1 MNDAT
6 TLFSPA
12 RHQPR
17 LCLLLITAML
27 ASLGPALAEGGGAN
41 DQEDKDHHRIAAYR
55 GWYLG
60 AGAGVA
66 HNADFV
72 EANDDGSLSS
82 IESDRNDVGVTL
94 FGGYSFGYFG
104 LEAGYRDHGTVSFDA
119 VSDGESYSWSGGNV
133 STSLES
139 DGYYFGVRGQ
149 YPMAPR
155 WTLFATV
162 GVYAWKTTETF
173 TESFGTSTDE
183 NSGSDI
189 TYGAGVEYDLGKE
202 DKWALRSDFTQD
214 TVDDDE
220 DAVSTVG
227 ASAVYRF

>member
-1 MNDAT
+1 MNDPT
-6 TLFSPA
+6 TPFSPT
-12 RHQPR
+12 RRRPG
-17 LCLLLITAML
+17 LCLLVITAML
-27 ASLGPALAEGGGAN
+27 AVFSTALAGGEAN

-82 IESDRNDVGVTL
+82 IASDRNDVGLTL
-94 FGGYSFGYFG
+94 FGGYSFGYLG

-119 VSDGESYSWSGGNV
+119 VSDGEGDSWSGGNV
-133 STSLES
+133 GTQLES

-162 GVYAWKTTETF
+162 GVYTWKTTETF
-173 TESFGTSTDE
+173 TEPFGTSTDE
-183 NSGSDI
+183 NSGSDV
-189 TYGAGVEYDLGKE
+189 TYGAGVEYDLGQKN
-202 DKWALRSDFTQD
+202 KWALRSDFTQD